1 MSLVHEVKAGMA
13 SKRISTMAELKACLL
28 ESKPRFPEAWAWR
41 PTDGRHER
49 ELTGMRHDGDPVG
62 EGLENWLLLKH
73 RQELLEWNWEVL
85 LRFFQKLANG
95 ELSSAVER
103 GLAMDVARR
112 LSEDKNVNSVPKLQK
127 FFETIMT
134 QHERAFAWK
143 PADGNEQEVLKQ
155 VLKHDADLLERS
167 MVSTPGV
174 WLSLPGVWLSLKIR
188 LELCAFDPINR

>member
-1 MSLVHEVKAGMA
+1 
-13 SKRISTMAELKACLL
+13 
-28 ESKPRFPEAWAWR
+28 
-41 PTDGRHER
+41 
-49 ELTGMRHDGDPVG
+49 MRNEGDNF
-62 EGLENWLLLKH
+62 EGSDYWLLLRH

-95 ELSSAVER
+95 ELSSAVQR

-127 FFETIMT
+127 LLKMIMT

-143 PADGNEQEVLKQ
+143 PADGNEQELLKQ
-155 VLKHDADLLERS
+155 VLKHDGELSEMS
-167 MVSTPGV
+167 MISTPG
-174 WLSLPGVWLSLKIR
+174 GWLSLKIR